1 MKKEDIASL
10 IVYVLMIALALIIG
24 FTLVSGMFK
33 SYNQA
38 FSSTFLN
45 PYIFAILTIIVGI
58 LINAIGLE
66 LGHVLGALAGGYS
79 IVSFNIFG
87 LCWAKKNGKFKFGLK
102 DFDGLTGETIIA
114 PKKEKANPKLY
125 VWFPLILYV
134 IELVACVILYT
145 LGSSSGLDANNPLI
159 PLGTAAIIIITLS
172 SMMAIYNFVPVKLD
186 SMTDGYR
193 LTLISKPVNVEAY
206 NELLRIEDAQRNGL
220 DIGEVKVFDEITNFT
235 ASLNLITV
243 YENLAKK
250 EYDEALKIID
260 KMCAEPEKVSKTTLY
275 RLIAQ
280 KLYITII
287 TKPLEEAKKY
297 YDDEV
302 NDSMRRFISN
312 DLSMESIRA
321 YVLIAGMLDESLG
334 EVEFANS
341 RKDKAIKRALA
352 SRAKVEEELY
362 KNAIKIVNDAHK
374 DWKLSEL
381 DNFKKYF
388 A

>member
-24 FTLVSGMFK
+24 FTLVSGMFR

-38 FSSTFLN
+38 FGSTFLN
-45 PYIFAILTIIVGI
+45 PYIFAILTIVVGI
-58 LINAIGLE
+58 LINALGLE

-79 IVSFNIFG
+79 IVSFNVFG
-87 LCWAKKNGKFKFGLK
+87 FCWAKKDGKFKFSFK
-102 DFDGLTGETIIA
+102 DFDGLTGETTIA

-125 VWFPLILYV
+125 VWFPLFLYV
-134 IELVACVILYT
+134 IELIACVVLYT
-145 LGSSSGLDANNPLI
+145 LGSNKGIDQTSPLI
-159 PLGTAAIIIITLS
+159 PLGTAAIIVVTLS

-206 NELLRIEDAQRNGL
+206 NELLRIEDAQRRGV
-220 DIGEVKVFDEITNFT
+220 DYGKVKVFDEITNFT
-235 ASLNLITV
+235 ASLNLVTV
-243 YENLAKK
+243 YEKLGAKD
-250 EYDEALKIID
+250 YDEARKLID
-260 KMCAEPEKVSKTTLY
+260 KICENPEKISRSTLN

-287 TKPLEEAKKY
+287 TKPLEEAKQY
-297 YDDEV
+297 YDSEV
-302 NDSMRRFISN
+302 DDTVRRFISN

-341 RKDKAIKRALA
+341 RKEKAMKRALK
-352 SRAKVEEELY
+352 SRAEVEETLY
-362 KNAIKIVNDAHK
+362 KDAINIVNEAHK
-374 DWKLSEL
+374 DWKLNEL
-381 DNFKKYF
+381 DSFKKYF
-388 A
+388 

>member
-24 FTLVSGMFK
+24 FTLVSGMFR

-38 FSSTFLN
+38 FGSTFLN
-45 PYIFAILTIIVGI
+45 PYIFAILTIVVGI
-58 LINAIGLE
+58 LINALGLE

-79 IVSFNIFG
+79 IVSFNVFG
-87 LCWAKKNGKFKFGLK
+87 FCWAKKDGKFKFSFK
-102 DFDGLTGETIIA
+102 DFDGLTGETTIA

-125 VWFPLILYV
+125 VWFPLFLYV
-134 IELVACVILYT
+134 IELIACVVLYT
-145 LGSSSGLDANNPLI
+145 LGSNKGIDQTSPLI
-159 PLGTAAIIIITLS
+159 PLGTAAIIVITLS

-206 NELLRIEDAQRNGL
+206 NELLRIEDAQRRGV
-220 DIGEVKVFDEITNFT
+220 DYGKVKVFDEITNFT
-235 ASLNLITV
+235 ASLNLVTV
-243 YENLAKK
+243 YEKLGAKD
-250 EYDEALKIID
+250 YDEARKLID
-260 KMCAEPEKVSKTTLY
+260 KICENPEKISKSTLN

-287 TKPLEEAKKY
+287 TKPLEEAKQY
-297 YDDEV
+297 YDSEV
-302 NDSMRRFISN
+302 DDTVRRFISN

-341 RKDKAIKRALA
+341 RKEKAMKRALK
-352 SRAKVEEELY
+352 SRAEVEETLY
-362 KNAIKIVNDAHK
+362 KDAINIVNEAHK
-374 DWKLSEL
+374 DWKLNEL
-381 DNFKKYF
+381 DSFKKYF
-388 A
+388 

>member
-24 FTLVSGMFK
+24 FTLVSGMFR

-38 FSSTFLN
+38 FGSTFLN
-45 PYIFAILTIIVGI
+45 PYIFAILTIVVGI
-58 LINAIGLE
+58 LINALGLE

-79 IVSFNIFG
+79 IVSFNVFG
-87 LCWAKKNGKFKFGLK
+87 FCWAKKDGKFKFSFK
-102 DFDGLTGETIIA
+102 DFDGLTGETTIA

-125 VWFPLILYV
+125 VWFPLFLYV
-134 IELVACVILYT
+134 IELIVCVVLYT
-145 LGSSSGLDANNPLI
+145 LGSNKGIDQTSPLI
-159 PLGTAAIIIITLS
+159 PLGTAAIIVVTLS

-206 NELLRIEDAQRNGL
+206 NELLRIEDAQRRGV
-220 DIGEVKVFDEITNFT
+220 DYGKVKVFDEITNFT
-235 ASLNLITV
+235 ASLNLVTV
-243 YENLAKK
+243 YEKLGAKD
-250 EYDEALKIID
+250 YDEARKLID
-260 KMCAEPEKVSKTTLY
+260 KICEHPEKISRSTLN

-287 TKPLEEAKKY
+287 TKPLEEAKQY
-297 YDDEV
+297 YDSEV
-302 NDSMRRFISN
+302 DDTVRRFISN

-341 RKDKAIKRALA
+341 RKEKAMKRALK
-352 SRAKVEEELY
+352 SRAEVEETLY
-362 KNAIKIVNDAHK
+362 KDAINIVNEAHK
-374 DWKLSEL
+374 DWKLNEL
-381 DNFKKYF
+381 DSFKKYF
-388 A
+388 

>member
-24 FTLVSGMFK
+24 FTLVSGMFR

-38 FSSTFLN
+38 FGSTFLN
-45 PYIFAILTIIVGI
+45 PYIFAILTIVVGI
-58 LINAIGLE
+58 LINALGLE

-79 IVSFNIFG
+79 IVSFNVFG
-87 LCWAKKNGKFKFGLK
+87 FCWAKKDGKFKFSFK
-102 DFDGLTGETIIA
+102 DFDGLTGETTIA

-125 VWFPLILYV
+125 VWFPLFLYV
-134 IELVACVILYT
+134 IELIACVVLYT
-145 LGSSSGLDANNPLI
+145 LGSNKGIDQTSPLI
-159 PLGTAAIIIITLS
+159 PLGTAAIIVITLS

-206 NELLRIEDAQRNGL
+206 NELLRIEDAQRRGV
-220 DIGEVKVFDEITNFT
+220 DYGKVKVFDEITNFT
-235 ASLNLITV
+235 ASLNLVTV
-243 YENLAKK
+243 YEKLGAKD
-250 EYDEALKIID
+250 YDEARKLID
-260 KMCAEPEKVSKTTLY
+260 KICENPEKISRSTLN

-287 TKPLEEAKKY
+287 TKPLEEAKQY
-297 YDDEV
+297 YDSEV
-302 NDSMRRFISN
+302 DDTVRRFISN

-341 RKDKAIKRALA
+341 RKEKAMKRALK
-352 SRAKVEEELY
+352 SRAEVEETLY
-362 KNAIKIVNDAHK
+362 KDAINIVNEAHK
-374 DWKLSEL
+374 DWKLNEL
-381 DNFKKYF
+381 DSFKKYF
-388 A
+388 

>member
-24 FTLVSGMFK
+24 FTLVSGMFR

-38 FSSTFLN
+38 FGSTFLN
-45 PYIFAILTIIVGI
+45 PYIFAILTIVVGI
-58 LINAIGLE
+58 LINALGLE

-79 IVSFNIFG
+79 IVSFNVFG
-87 LCWAKKNGKFKFGLK
+87 LCWAKKDGKFKFSFK
-102 DFDGLTGETIIA
+102 DFDGLTGETTIA

-125 VWFPLILYV
+125 VWFPLFLYV
-134 IELVACVILYT
+134 IELIACVVLYT
-145 LGSSSGLDANNPLI
+145 LGSNKGIDQTSPLI
-159 PLGTAAIIIITLS
+159 PLGTAAIIVITLS

-206 NELLRIEDAQRNGL
+206 NELLRIEDAQRRGV
-220 DIGEVKVFDEITNFT
+220 DYGKVKVFDEITNFT
-235 ASLNLITV
+235 ASLNLVTI
-243 YENLAKK
+243 YEKLDAKG
-250 EYDEALKIID
+250 YDEARKLID
-260 KMCAEPEKVSKTTLY
+260 KICENPEKISRSTLN

-287 TKPLEEAKKY
+287 TKPLEEAKQY
-297 YDDEV
+297 YDSEV
-302 NDSMRRFISN
+302 DDTVRRFISN

-341 RKDKAIKRALA
+341 RKEKAMKRALK
-352 SRAKVEEELY
+352 SRAEVEETLY
-362 KNAIKIVNDAHK
+362 KDAINIVNEAHK
-374 DWKLSEL
+374 DWKLNEL
-381 DNFKKYF
+381 DSFKKYF
-388 A
+388 

>member
-24 FTLVSGMFK
+24 FTLVSGMFR

-38 FSSTFLN
+38 FGSTFLN
-45 PYIFAILTIIVGI
+45 PYIFAILTIVVGI
-58 LINAIGLE
+58 LINALGLE

-79 IVSFNIFG
+79 IVSFNVFG
-87 LCWAKKNGKFKFGLK
+87 LCWAKKDGKFKFSFK
-102 DFDGLTGETIIA
+102 DFDGLTGETTIA

-125 VWFPLILYV
+125 VWFPLFLYV
-134 IELVACVILYT
+134 IELIACVVLYT
-145 LGSSSGLDANNPLI
+145 LGSNKGIDQTSPLI
-159 PLGTAAIIIITLS
+159 PLGTAAIIVITLS

-206 NELLRIEDAQRNGL
+206 NELLRIEDAQRRGV
-220 DIGEVKVFDEITNFT
+220 DYGKVKVFDEITNFT
-235 ASLNLITV
+235 ASLNLVTI
-243 YENLAKK
+243 YEKLDAKG
-250 EYDEALKIID
+250 YDEARKLID
-260 KMCAEPEKVSKTTLY
+260 KICENPKKISRSTLN

-287 TKPLEEAKKY
+287 TKPLEEAKQY
-297 YDDEV
+297 YDSEV
-302 NDSMRRFISN
+302 DDTVRRFISN

-341 RKDKAIKRALA
+341 RKEKAMKRALK
-352 SRAKVEEELY
+352 SRAEVEETLY
-362 KNAIKIVNDAHK
+362 KDAINIVNEAHK
-374 DWKLSEL
+374 DWKLNEL
-381 DNFKKYF
+381 DSFKKYF
-388 A
+388 

>member
-24 FTLVSGMFK
+24 FTLVSGMFR

-38 FSSTFLN
+38 FGSTFLN
-45 PYIFAILTIIVGI
+45 PYIFAILTIVVGI
-58 LINAIGLE
+58 LINALGLE

-79 IVSFNIFG
+79 IVSFNVFG
-87 LCWAKKNGKFKFGLK
+87 LCWAKKDGKFKFSFK
-102 DFDGLTGETIIA
+102 DFDGLTGETTIA

-125 VWFPLILYV
+125 VWFPLFLYV
-134 IELVACVILYT
+134 IELIACVVLYT
-145 LGSSSGLDANNPLI
+145 LGSNKGIDQTSPLI
-159 PLGTAAIIIITLS
+159 PLGTAAIIVITLS

-206 NELLRIEDAQRNGL
+206 NELLRIEDAQRRGV
-220 DIGEVKVFDEITNFT
+220 DYGKVKVFDEITNFT
-235 ASLNLITV
+235 ASLNLVTV
-243 YENLAKK
+243 YEKLGAKD
-250 EYDEALKIID
+250 YDEARKLID
-260 KMCAEPEKVSKTTLY
+260 KICENPEKISRSTLN

-287 TKPLEEAKKY
+287 TKPLEEAKQY
-297 YDDEV
+297 YDSEV
-302 NDSMRRFISN
+302 DDTVRRFISN

-341 RKDKAIKRALA
+341 RKEKAMKRALK
-352 SRAKVEEELY
+352 SRAEVEETLY
-362 KNAIKIVNDAHK
+362 KDAINIVNEAHK
-374 DWKLSEL
+374 DWKLNEL
-381 DNFKKYF
+381 DSFKKYF
-388 A
+388 